1 MEPHLRLHTGPGPVE
16 SWCQGRQRERLDLR
30 TAPTGGS
37 VGPGEDGVVGGA
49 QGGKGE
55 LYCHP
60 AYPAACPAAVV
71 VPVRKVLV
79 VGGVNR
85 PEVAFTVVAAACFD
99 EAVIQGQ
106 VVTHAVPPVFI
117 LLEQVEKYG

>member
-16 SWCQGRQRERLDLR
+16 SWCQGRQRECLDLR
-30 TAPTGGS
+30 TAPTGRS
-37 VGPGEDGVVGGA
+37 VGAGEGWVVRGA

-55 LYCHP
+55 LSRHP

-79 VGGVNR
+79 V
-85 PEVAFTVVAAACFD
+85 
-99 EAVIQGQ
+99 
-106 VVTHAVPPVFI
+106 
-117 LLEQVEKYG
+117 